1 MGDFGDPGYDG
12 DVGDPGSD
20 WDPFG

>member
-12 DVGDPGSD
+12 DIGDPGSD